1 MSNVIFRPWG
11 DVNWL
16 IAKHRSENW
25 AAIACCATET
35 RSVDSILALSKIA
48 KWMSVVS
55 IWDPDPLDD
64 EEQERALSSAFRRLS
79 EQIKCPYSAHSGELK
94 ASLDTV
100 REIVDEAVKV
110 SGDIILDITSF
121 PKRWFFPMVRFLCDN
136 AKVQNLIVVYTLG
149 DGYADQISENYEV
162 LRPIQGFPSIEGRTD
177 HDLAFVGVGFHSSN
191 MLTMFGDDHPR
202 ALRLLFPFPPGP
214 PGLKRNWRFVQ
225 HVDRALRFDEEL
237 QVLRPMEHLQL
248 SALDVSQAFDA
259 LRLLSDRGTRTSL
272 MAPYGPKPISLAMC
286 LFAVLVEQSG
296 LPEVPVYYSQ
306 PQRYH
311 LNYTSSSKKRAGK
324 LDTLAYSIKHNG
336 KISYRI

>member
-11 DVNWL
+11 DAEWL
-16 IAKHRSENW
+16 FTKHKSENW

-35 RSVDSILALSKIA
+35 RSVDSILALSRVV

-55 IWDPDPLDD
+55 IWDPDPADDD
-64 EEQERALSSAFRRLS
+64 EQNKVLAAASRRLS
-79 EQIKCPYSAHSGELK
+79 KDIKCPYAAHQADLK

-100 REIVDEAVKV
+100 RDLVDEAVAK
-110 SGDIILDITSF
+110 SSDIILDITSF
-121 PKRWFFPMVRFLCDN
+121 PKRWFFPMVRFLCDDERV
-136 AKVQNLIVVYTLG
+136 ANLIVVYTLG

-162 LRPIQGFPSIEGRTD
+162 LRPIQGFPSVEGRTE

-191 MLTMFGDDHPR
+191 MLAMFGDDHPR

-237 QVLRPMEHLQL
+237 QVWRPMEHLQL

-259 LRLLSDRGTRTSL
+259 LRILSDKGTRTSL

-286 LFAVLVEQSG
+286 LFAVMAEQSG

-311 LNYTSSSKKRAGK
+311 LKYTSAAKMRSGR
-324 LDTLAYSIKHNG
+324 LETLAYSIKHNG
-336 KISYRI
+336 QTSYKI